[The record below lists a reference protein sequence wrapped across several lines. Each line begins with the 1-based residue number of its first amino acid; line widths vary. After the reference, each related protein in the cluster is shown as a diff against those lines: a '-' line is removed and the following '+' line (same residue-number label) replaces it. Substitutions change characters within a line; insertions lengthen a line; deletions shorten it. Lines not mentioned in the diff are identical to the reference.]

1 MRHTMTI
8 VALLACVALLVG
20 AGAGWCQEAGGEGGL
35 DTQSLTGLL
44 GNLGAMGMMGGLTGG
59 GQAGTTTVTIQ
70 QPVALVADNALFVL
84 YQGHITK
91 YDLRTLSKLAESTY
105 PTEPA
110 PQKTVFAPSAPPKI
124 IHPSTGGTP
133 ATPQH

>member
-1 MRHTMTI
+1 MTHSTTI
-8 VALLACVALLVG
+8 VSVLAVAALLAG
-20 AGAGWCQEAGGEGGL
+20 IGAGWCQEAGGEGGL

-59 GQAGTTTVTIQ
+59 GQGGSTNVTIQ
-70 QPVALVADNALFVL
+70 QPVALIADNALFVL

-91 YDLRTLSKLAESTY
+91 YDLKTLSKLAESTY

-110 PQKTVFAPSAPPKI
+110 PKKTVFAPSAPPKV
-124 IHPSTGGTP
+124 IHPSTGATP